1 MLYTEPQE
9 MHVIVWKGALEDTCM
24 FNTRTSITSKDI
36 HQENECDAHLCAGGE
51 LGGRVR
57 EGVYNV
63 RKKRRKKEHHKT
75 RCEKVELS

>member
-1 MLYTEPQE
+1 

-51 LGGRVR
+51 LGG
-57 EGVYNV
+57 
-63 RKKRRKKEHHKT
+63 
-75 RCEKVELS
+75 